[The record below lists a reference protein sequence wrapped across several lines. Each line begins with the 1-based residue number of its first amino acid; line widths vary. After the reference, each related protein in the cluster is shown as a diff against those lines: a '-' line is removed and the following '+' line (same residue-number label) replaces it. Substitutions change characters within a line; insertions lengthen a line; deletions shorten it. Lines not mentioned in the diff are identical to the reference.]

1 MPPPRPRHVAVV
13 GGGISG
19 VAAAWSLRAALG
31 DSVRLTL
38 LEAGPALGGK
48 LRVSDLA
55 GLPVDEGAESVLWR
69 RPEAVD
75 LARAVGL
82 GDDLVH
88 PAATGASVWGR
99 GRLRPLPA
107 RTVMGVP
114 ADLRPV
120 VAGRLLSPA
129 GVARAGLDAVLPGRP
144 PEGDVAVGRLV
155 RRRMGAQVV
164 DRLVEPLLGG
174 VYAGRADEL
183 SLQATVPQLAE
194 QVARTRSLLMA
205 ARRAVPPPAHGTP
218 PPPVFAGL
226 RGGVGRLPGAVARA
240 SGAEVRTRVTVREVA
255 RLPDG
260 TWRLVAGPVPRPE
273 VLEADAVVLAVPA
286 APAARLLAD
295 VVPAAARELA
305 AVEHASVAVVSLAL
319 RPSDLPGPLRG
330 TGFLVPPT
338 EGRLVKAA
346 TFASAKW
353 AWLADL
359 DPGLVVVRASV
370 GRHGEERDL
379 QRADPD
385 LADAVRR
392 ELADLIGLH
401 GRPVAAR
408 VTRWG
413 GGLPQYAVGHLDRVA
428 RIRSAVAEVPGLELC
443 GAAYEGVGVPACIA
457 TARAA
462 AARLVH
468 DLVAGAIIDV

>member
-55 GLPVDEGAESVLWR
+55 GLPVDEGAESFLWR

-88 PAATGASVWGR
+88 PAATGASVWSR

-129 GVARAGLDAVLPGRP
+129 GVARAALDTVLPGRP

-183 SLQATVPQLAE
+183 SLQAAVPQLAL
-194 QVARTRSLLMA
+194 QVARTRSLLVA
-205 ARRAVPPPAHGTP
+205 ARRAVPPPAHGAP
-218 PPPVFAGL
+218 VPVFAGL
-226 RGGVGRLPGAVARA
+226 RGGVGRLPDAVAMA
-240 SGAEVRTRVTVREVA
+240 SAAEVRTGVTVREVA

-260 TWRLVAGPVPRPE
+260 TWRLVAGPVPRPD

-295 VVPAAARELA
+295 LAPAAARELA
-305 AVEHASVAVVSLAL
+305 TVEHASVAVVSLAL
-319 RPSDLPGPLRG
+319 RPSDLSGPLRG

-338 EGRLVKAA
+338 EGRLVKAV
-346 TFASAKW
+346 TFSSAKW

-379 QRADPD
+379 QRADAD

-443 GAAYEGVGVPACIA
+443 GAAYDGVGIPACIA
-457 TARAA
+457 TAQAA
-462 AARLVH
+462 AARLVR
-468 DLVAGAIIDV
+468 DLVAGAIIDA